1 MNENERMSVSVPI
14 AGIDTS
20 TPDAIVADG
29 KCERLHN
36 LRFSGGSWRNVL
48 EGPEVFAEF
57 ASDYPFELV
66 YQHPANKETSYIAV
80 STEQQYYYYK
90 DSSIGKL
97 VFLEIQEGSEIAK
110 AYTKVGEDYIQNND
124 IIVNYDSQTKNF
136 YNRTSELISGLG
148 LYDNDADPTG
158 DQYITLGDKPKV
170 GNAIYRYSRTTHSIS
185 EIGIIN
191 EVVIEPD
198 LFKLRVFG
206 YQDNDDYDL
215 DLVFVEEI
223 EAEIPVRALVST
235 IPPNA
240 VVSFN
245 VSNNEVSDVQV
256 LCVYD
261 PAENLSFEHFGKVLF
276 IRRPELL
283 TFVLKDEK
291 YNYTDFSRIRFQC
304 SEKSEGGSF
313 DDSFVEVGI
322 GLPQAYVPGTNSRT
336 LLKGDCVYYPL
347 APRNRSQFLL
357 RQFEANGWR
366 GEICYFLTARM
377 EDGTIIAVSP
387 LFLTGNNPDKSMP
400 IVVQE
405 YNGEKVYCLYSSLK
419 FSSGV
424 NWSNSNGEPTQE
436 QIVKNHRIGSNCPS
450 VEFTVYTDNGNH
462 LIHDI
467 ALYSTRILPTFDLSK
482 IPALDDD
489 TWKDVDSSAI
499 ATAGAIF
506 SDTAKNLE
514 NEPFYL
520 VDSISWTDYK
530 QNNKRSFKC
539 SYSAL
544 ERATGNPIFEPNAN
558 IAPIIDFL
566 SVKEYNNSMH
576 FGGPTRKLP
585 KGFVYK
591 NEMIKGAGLPFET
604 TADVLFDGFR
614 PDAPDD
620 DRDYENDYEPDYD
633 DNYSPDYDDGGY
645 DDYSPY
651 AMRTT
656 VKPLKDIV
664 TRVVKGNKR
673 YYAVAEN
680 INPEES
686 FWNVGSIISYPDAS
700 ANSMMF
706 CTGLNA
712 GEQGVEYALSPLNA
726 INYAFHIFKS
736 EFWKFDTTHE
746 PSAIEN
752 RTQIL
757 RDIVPNTIF
766 HEHNKLFVSATN
778 NSFKLPFDQVYGVGT
793 HSNQILA
800 INSAAIE
807 MSDAKFGEM
816 PLYAFTKEGV
826 YALQSGDGSVL
837 YSAIIPINYDRII
850 NPDTLAINYSL
861 IYITEEGVKSISA
874 NQTALL
880 SQSIND
886 ADNKPLLDYLRGA
899 VLFDFKP
906 YGELIVHN
914 PESDYAF
921 ILALKDGYWSTR
933 DFVGRRLS
941 NDKIYIYDGGSR
953 HKILDLG
960 KRETGEPLTASLKTR
975 PLKFGSNEFKRLET
989 FIPRLRA
996 AGYVTLGIRFYGSTD
1011 RVNWGLMREVYGDFD
1026 VDVVIRRFPFSAR
1039 YIYVEMD
1046 IEPVNVSSFDI
1057 SSMDMEYY
1065 LKFLRR
1071 MR

>member
-14 AGIDTS
+14 SGIDTS

-36 LRFSGGSWRNVL
+36 LRFSGGSWRSVL
-48 EGPEVFAEF
+48 EGPDVFAEF
-57 ASDYPFELV
+57 STDYPFKLA
-66 YQHPANKETSYIAV
+66 YHHPANKETSYIAA

-97 VFLEIQEGSEIAK
+97 VYLEIQEGSDIAK
-110 AYTKVGEDYIQNND
+110 AYTKVGDDYIQSSN
-124 IIVNYDSQTKNF
+124 IIVNYDAKTKNF
-136 YNRTSELISGLG
+136 YNRTSELVSGLG
-148 LYDNDADPTG
+148 LYDNDENPTG
-158 DQYITLGDKPKV
+158 DQYITIGSKPKV

-185 EIGIIN
+185 EIGVIN
-191 EVVIEPD
+191 EVDKESN

-206 YQDNDDYDL
+206 YQNNDDYDL

-223 EAEIPVRALVST
+223 DAEIPVRALVST

-240 VVSFN
+240 VVSFSVN
-245 VSNNEVSDVQV
+245 NNEVSDVQV
-256 LCVYD
+256 LCVYN
-261 PAENLSFEHFGKVLF
+261 PAEKLSFDHFGKVLF

-291 YNYTDFSRIRFQC
+291 YNFTDFSRIRFRC
-304 SEKSEGGSF
+304 SEKESAGAI
-313 DDSFVEVGI
+313 DDSFIAKGI
-322 GLPQAYVPGTNSRT
+322 GLPQAYVPGTNSAT
-336 LLKGDCVYYPL
+336 FLKGDCIYYPL

-357 RQFEANGWR
+357 RQFEANEWR

-377 EDGTIIAVSP
+377 EDGTVIAVSP

-450 VEFTVYTDNGNH
+450 VEFTVYTDNDNP

-506 SDTAKNLE
+506 SDTAKNLA
-514 NEPFYL
+514 NEPFYF
-520 VDSISWTDYK
+520 VNSIPWVDYK
-530 QNNKRSFKC
+530 NGNKSFEL
-539 SYSAL
+539 SYETL
-544 ERATGNPIFEPNAN
+544 ERATGNHIFEPNAN
-558 IAPIIDFL
+558 ITPIIDFL
-566 SVKEYNNSMH
+566 SAKEYNNCMH

-585 KGFVYK
+585 KGFVHK
-591 NEMIKGAGLPFET
+591 NEMIQGAGLPFES
-604 TADVLFDGFR
+604 TAKVLFDGFR

-620 DRDYENDYEPDYD
+620 DRDYENDYEPDYG
-633 DNYSPDYDDGGY
+633 DYYGPEY

-656 VKPLKDIV
+656 VKPIKDIV
-664 TRVVKGNKR
+664 TRIVKANKR

-680 INPEES
+680 INPEENLWS
-686 FWNVGSIISYPDAS
+686 INAIISYPDAN

-726 INYAFHIFKS
+726 INYAFHIFNS
-736 EFWKFDTTHE
+736 ESQKFDKAHT
-746 PSAIEN
+746 PSSIES
-752 RTQIL
+752 RTEVL
-757 RDIVPNTIF
+757 KDIIPNIIF
-766 HEHNKLFVSATN
+766 HEPNKLFVSATN
-778 NSFKLPFDQVYGVGT
+778 NNFKLPFDQVYGIGT
-793 HSNQILA
+793 HSNQIYA

-807 MSDAKFGEM
+807 MSDAKFGEL

-826 YALQSGDGSVL
+826 YALQSGSGSVL
-837 YSAIIPINYDRII
+837 YSAVIPINYDRII
-850 NPDTLAINYSL
+850 NPNTLAINYSL

-874 NQTALL
+874 NQTTLL

-886 ADNKPLLDYLRGA
+886 ADNKPILDYLRNA
-899 VLFDFKP
+899 ELFDFKP
-906 YGELIVHN
+906 YSELIVHN
-914 PESDYAF
+914 PESDYAY
-921 ILALKDGYWSTR
+921 ILALKDGYWATR
-933 DFVGRRLS
+933 DFSGSRLS
-941 NDKIYIYDGGSR
+941 DDKVYIHDGAAHHR
-953 HKILDLG
+953 ILDLA
-960 KRETGEPLTASLKTR
+960 KRETGETIVASLKTR
-975 PLKFGSNEFKRLET
+975 PLKFGSHEFKRLET
-989 FIPRLRA
+989 FIPRLLA
-996 AGYVTLGIRFYGSTD
+996 AGCVTLTIRFYGSTD
-1011 RVNWGLMREVYGDFD
+1011 RVNWGLMREVSGNFD

-1046 IEPVNVSSFDI
+1046 IDPIDVNASFDV

-1065 LKFLRR
+1065 LRFVRR